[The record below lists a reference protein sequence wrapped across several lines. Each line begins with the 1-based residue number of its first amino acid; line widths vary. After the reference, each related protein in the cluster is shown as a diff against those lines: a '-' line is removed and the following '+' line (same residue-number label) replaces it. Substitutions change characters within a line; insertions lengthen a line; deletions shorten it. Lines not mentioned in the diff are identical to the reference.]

1 MSRRTHCCRRPSP
14 RTLLLAPHHPRPSLR
29 LSNLSTLLPAQDST
43 KYQQTSTPE
52 KLARTASNYPQVPT
66 MPVPRSRPFAPRS
79 PSTPRVPALQTSA
92 EELGTYSEGELL
104 DDPEAFETALSSIEP
119 LSDKSLK
126 AIANLARYKPPPDPC
141 KHSQVLRKRAKRHSV
156 LMRYPADPFPEG
168 RSAVLVVLFGSR
180 SGENLN
186 VLLSTRS
193 HTLRT
198 YVSTP
203 WLSRELLETESLMF
217 VSCC

>member
-1 MSRRTHCCRRPSP
+1 M
-14 RTLLLAPHHPRPSLR
+14 
-29 LSNLSTLLPAQDST
+29 
-43 KYQQTSTPE
+43 
-52 KLARTASNYPQVPT
+52 
-66 MPVPRSRPFAPRS
+66 
-79 PSTPRVPALQTSA
+79 
-92 EELGTYSEGELL
+92 GTYSEGELF

-141 KHSQVLRKRAKRHSV
+141 KHTVVFITEAKRLIVVTIHS
-156 LMRYPADPFPEG
+156 ADPFPEG

-193 HTLRT
+193 HNLRT
-198 YVSTP
+198 YVSTSWFCGSVLGDGLAHP
-203 WLSRELLETESLMF
+203 RLLLLARTRWDCGREATRAVMHS
-217 VSCC
+217 